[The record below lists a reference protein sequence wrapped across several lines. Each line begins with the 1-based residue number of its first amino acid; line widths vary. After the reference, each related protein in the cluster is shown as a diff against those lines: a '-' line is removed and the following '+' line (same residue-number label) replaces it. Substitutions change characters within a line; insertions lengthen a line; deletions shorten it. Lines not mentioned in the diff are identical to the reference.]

1 MKDFIINLLTLI
13 LMITPFISIVLSL
26 ASIANGDGFG
36 FAMFLLLGFISSGL
50 DYRILKDKQTDY
62 ENK

>member
-1 MKDFIINLLTLI
+1 MKDFIIDLLTLI

-26 ASIANGDGFG
+26 ALIANGDGFG
-36 FAMFLLLGFISSGL
+36 FAIFLLLGFISSGL

>member
-1 MKDFIINLLTLI
+1 
-13 LMITPFISIVLSL
+13 MITPFISIVLSL